1 MKVADLFEAEQR
13 RVVAILPGRFHP
25 FHKGHA
31 SMYNALVSRY
41 GRDNVWIA
49 TSNKVELPK
58 SPFTFGEKLQ
68 MMQLAG
74 IPADRVI
81 ETKNPYAV
89 PELTQNFDPATTV
102 LVFAVSQK
110 DMDEDPRFSFKPK
123 KDGSPGYLQPLKDI
137 KDAEPMSQH
146 GYITTVPTLDFKV
159 LGKPMRSATQV
170 RADYAQAD
178 DQTRKAII
186 KDLFGGYNEEVKHTM
201 DTKLAGANE
210 SFTHVTEAFD
220 APYPMTWEHDEGES
234 HDALVKLPDGTNL
247 SVNFNVEYDGN
258 GEEAWHVEFW
268 RNNSLNATGE
278 GDAQRI
284 FATVLEA
291 IKEFIKIEQ
300 PATIYFSASKQEE
313 TGDASESRAR
323 LYKALVSRYARSWGY
338 VAQDEDMGELVG
350 FTLTRT
356 RNVNEGWKQN
366 LAAAAVALST
376 AATPAQAGGLDALIK
391 IVRSGDSISRIS
403 KDSVAAEI
411 EQEIKNQMRT
421 DASSQNSTWQ
431 GKRKVNSPM
440 APHLDF
446 SKKTGTSRLGNQDES
461 VSEGVGRIVPGVNTT
476 VDVGPDELTKQAK
489 KFGNKVDK
497 DGRPPVVKTNGVIKS
512 FNLGLTESLHKLDKQ
527 DPMLKSEVHVSG
539 VGVYSI
545 ESLHKN
551 LSRKFAELSEMM
563 SAMSP
568 YQAEQAHYLL
578 QNSALRVMLDSL
590 AQAYKD
596 LESKRRKGGTG
607 SRGIAK

>member
-1 MKVADLFEAEQR
+1 MKVAELFEAEQR

-31 SMYNALVSRY
+31 SMYNTLVSRY

-89 PELTQNFDPATTV
+89 PELTQNFNPATTV

-159 LGKPMRSATQV
+159 LGNPMRSATQV

-201 DTKLAGANE
+201 DTKLASANE
-210 SFTHVTEAFD
+210 SFTQGVVEA
-220 APYPMTWEHDEGES
+220 
-234 HDALVKLPDGTNL
+234 
-247 SVNFNVEYDGN
+247 
-258 GEEAWHVEFW
+258 
-268 RNNSLNATGE
+268 SL
-278 GDAQRI
+278 
-284 FATVLEA
+284 
-291 IKEFIKIEQ
+291 
-300 PATIYFSASKQEE
+300 
-313 TGDASESRAR
+313 
-323 LYKALVSRYARSWGY
+323 
-338 VAQDEDMGELVG
+338 
-350 FTLTRT
+350 
-356 RNVNEGWKQN
+356 NEGWKQN

-376 AATPAQAGGLDALIK
+376 ASTPAQAGGLDALIK

-476 VDVGPDELTKQAK
+476 VDVGPHELTKQAK

-497 DGRPPVVKTNGVIKS
+497 DGRPPVVKTNGVIKA
-512 FNLGLTESLHKLDKQ
+512 FNLGLTESLYKLDKQ

>member
-1 MKVADLFEAEQR
+1 MKVAELFEAEQR

-58 SPFTFGEKLQ
+58 SPFTFSEKLQ

-89 PELTQNFDPATTV
+89 PELTQHFNPASTV
-102 LVFAVSQK
+102 LIFAVSNK

-123 KDGSPGYLQPLKDI
+123 KDGSAGYLQPLKDI
-137 KDAEPMSQH
+137 KDAETMSQH

-159 LGKPMRSATQV
+159 LGNPMRSATQV

-201 DTKLAGANE
+201 DTKLAVAE
-210 SFTHVTEAFD
+210 S
-220 APYPMTWEHDEGES
+220 
-234 HDALVKLPDGTNL
+234 
-247 SVNFNVEYDGN
+247 
-258 GEEAWHVEFW
+258 
-268 RNNSLNATGE
+268 
-278 GDAQRI
+278 
-284 FATVLEA
+284 
-291 IKEFIKIEQ
+291 
-300 PATIYFSASKQEE
+300 
-313 TGDASESRAR
+313 
-323 LYKALVSRYARSWGY
+323 
-338 VAQDEDMGELVG
+338 
-350 FTLTRT
+350 
-356 RNVNEGWKQN
+356 VNEGWKQN
-366 LAAAAVALST
+366 LAAAAVAIST
-376 AATPAQAGGLDALIK
+376 ATTPAQAGELDALIK

-403 KDSVAAEI
+403 KDSVAAEL

-421 DASSQNSTWQ
+421 DASSKNSTWQ
-431 GKRKVNSPM
+431 GKRKVNAPM

-446 SKKTGTSRLGNQDES
+446 SKKTGTSRLGNQGES
-461 VSEGVGRIVPGVNTT
+461 VIEGVGRIVPGVNTT
-476 VDVGPDELTKQAK
+476 ADVGPNELIKQAK

-497 DGRPPVVKTNGVIKS
+497 DGRPPVVKTNGVIKA
-512 FNLGLTESLHKLDKQ
+512 FNLGIMESLYKLDKQ
-527 DPMLKSEVHVSG
+527 DPMLKSEVHVKG

-545 ESLHKN
+545 ETLHKN
-551 LSRKFAELSEMM
+551 LSGKFAELAKMM

-568 YQAEQAHYLL
+568 FQAEQAHYLL

-590 AQAYKD
+590 TQAYKD
-596 LESKRRKGGTG
+596 LETKRSKGGTG